1 MTTISCLGAGFKLSA
16 PIYLDHNAT
25 TKPLPEVIA
34 IVSRTM
40 AETWANPS
48 SAHWL
53 GGEARAVLERARDSI
68 CELVPGAY
76 PEGVRFTSGGTE
88 ANNTV
93 LLGGEPASAWRC
105 VITSAVEHASVL
117 RPAEALARRGICLL
131 LLPVC
136 PDGLIDPDELRKMAT
151 QAPAGPLLVSVQW
164 ANSETGVI
172 QPIAD
177 LVNALRSVRAD
188 AFVHGDVA
196 QAVGRIPVNVDA
208 SGVDAVSFSGHKIHG
223 PHGTGALVLAAPDE
237 CRISPMLLGGG
248 QEYGFRS
255 GTHNLPGIAGL
266 GLAAALRARDLVAA
280 ADQMRSTRDKFEAEL
295 AALVPEALV
304 NGAGAPR
311 LPNTSN
317 IRFPG
322 SDGMAIVARLD
333 ALGIACSQGSACT
346 SGKPEPSH
354 VLRAMGL
361 SEAEAYSSVRF
372 SFATLNNTDEALQ
385 AARAVAQVLEHQA

>member
-1 MTTISCLGAGFKLSA
+1 MTTSWRLGGSLDSSA
-16 PIYLDHNAT
+16 PIYVDHNAT
-25 TKPLPEVIA
+25 TQPLPEVIG

-40 AETWANPS
+40 AEIWGNAS

-53 GGEARAVLERARDSI
+53 GGEARAALEAARDSV
-68 CELVPGAY
+68 CELIGGGY

-93 LLGGEPASAWRC
+93 LLGGEPAAAWRC

-117 RPAEALARRGICLL
+117 RPAEALARRGGVLR

-136 PDGLIDPDELRKMAT
+136 SDGLIDPDELRLAAVD
-151 QAPAGPLLVSVQW
+151 APAGPLLMSVQW

-172 QPIAD
+172 QPIVD
-177 LVNALRSVRAD
+177 LVAALRSVRPD
-188 AFVHGDVA
+188 AFVHCDVA
-196 QAVGRIPVNVDA
+196 QAVGRLPVDFTS

-223 PHGTGALVLAAPDE
+223 PHGTGALVLAVPDDH
-237 CRISPMLLGGG
+237 RISPLLLGGG
-248 QEYGFRS
+248 QEHGFRS

-266 GLAAALRARDLVAA
+266 GLAAAMRARSLDAAVA
-280 ADQMRSTRDKFEAEL
+280 QMRSARDKFETEL
-295 AALVPEALV
+295 AALVPEAIL
-304 NGAGAPR
+304 NGADAPR

-317 IRFPG
+317 VRFPG
-322 SDGMAIVARLD
+322 IDGMEIVARLD
-333 ALGIACSQGSACT
+333 ALGVACSQGSACS

-361 SEAEAYSSVRF
+361 SEEDAYSSVRF
-372 SFATLNNTDEALQ
+372 SFSILNNTDEALRT
-385 AARAVAQVLEHQA
+385 AHTVAQALGKQ